1 LAVHQYHSDG
11 LVRRDMQLIKI
22 ESQHEIPTGV
32 WHRYYRGEIVEAIAA
47 YKRRYGYEPE
57 TVLITDDGL
66 IAVPSHPANG
76 WVEEQE

>member
-1 LAVHQYHSDG
+1 
-11 LVRRDMQLIKI
+11 MQLIKI

-32 WHRYYRGEIVEAIAA
+32 WHRYYRGDLDEAVLA
-47 YKRRYGYEPE
+47 YYKRYGYEPE

-66 IAVPSHPANG
+66 IAIPSHPANG